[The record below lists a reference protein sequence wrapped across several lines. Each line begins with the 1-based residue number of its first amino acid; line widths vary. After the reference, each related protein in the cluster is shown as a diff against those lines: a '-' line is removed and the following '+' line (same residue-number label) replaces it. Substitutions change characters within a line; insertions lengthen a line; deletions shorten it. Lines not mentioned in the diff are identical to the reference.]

1 MTEYRGLDE
10 EGICTGP
17 LVVGGGLVAG
27 DDSVRVSAGLGPR
40 DPWWP
45 LERPGTELCSSTR
58 VVSGVVIQAE
68 QFTSEPVRLRSGTT
82 CSLKERRC

>member
-1 MTEYRGLDE
+1 M
-10 EGICTGP
+10 
-17 LVVGGGLVAG
+17 AG
-27 DDSVRVSAGLGPR
+27 DDSVRVSAGLVPR

-45 LERPGTELCSSTR
+45 LERPDTELCSSTRVR